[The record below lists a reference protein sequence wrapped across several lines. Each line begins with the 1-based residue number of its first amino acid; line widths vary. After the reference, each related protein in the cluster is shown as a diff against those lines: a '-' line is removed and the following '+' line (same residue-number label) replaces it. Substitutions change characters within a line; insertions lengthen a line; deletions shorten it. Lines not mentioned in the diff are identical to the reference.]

1 MVVPMLNPGPIEEWL
16 PAVNAALIVISG
28 VFLTIGYVCIRTRRV
43 VWHRRS
49 MITATIF
56 AALFLVVY
64 VTRYIVLGSKIFPG
78 EGVSRVLYF
87 AILIPHIIIAVAI
100 APLAFVTLRRA
111 LRGRFRTHRQIARI
125 TLPLWI
131 YVALSGWT
139 VYLMLYGQW
148 FQ

>member
-1 MVVPMLNPGPIEEWL
+1 MFERSAVEQWL

-28 VFLTIGYVCIRTRRV
+28 IFLGAGYAFIRRHRIS
-43 VWHRRS
+43 WHRRS

-64 VTRYIVLGSKIFPG
+64 VARYIVLGSKIFPG

-87 AILIPHIIIAVAI
+87 AILIPHIIIAIAI

-111 LRGRFRTHRQIARI
+111 LRGRFGKHRQIARI
-125 TLPLWI
+125 TLPLWF
-131 YVALSGWT
+131 YVAVSGWV
-139 VYLMLYGQW
+139 VYLMLYQLS
-148 FQ
+148 

>member
-1 MVVPMLNPGPIEEWL
+1 MLSLGPIEEWL

-28 VFLTIGYVCIRTRRV
+28 LFLGFGYTCIRRRRIA
-43 VWHRRS
+43 WHRRS
-49 MITATIF
+49 MITAAIF

-64 VTRYIVLGSKIFPG
+64 VTRFIVLGSKVYPG

-87 AILIPHIIIAVAI
+87 AILIPHIIIAIAI

-111 LRGRFRTHRQIARI
+111 LRGRFRLHRQIARI

-131 YVALSGWT
+131 YTAVSGWV
-139 VYLMLYGQW
+139 VYLMLYQ
-148 FQ
+148 FN